1 MTRYRLFAVY
11 AVIGLVLIGLCSC
24 SFFGFGSTKVTETV
38 ADPTTG
44 EAIADFDDNIPFEEK
59 VGLAQERKHPMCEGR
74 THSRVVPMR
83 SEGDFD
89 FIIVGGGSAGNVVA
103 SRLAESDPTI
113 TVLLIESGKNPI
125 DDSEQMSNTMS
136 QLLKMEY
143 CVPGQTADK
152 CPLLSLP
159 LHLSETPFASLY
171 PSLTNDSY
179 YYTTTPQLYAN
190 KREIHYPR
198 GNLLG
203 GSSATNNLVAF
214 RAHPEDF
221 DRWASLGLPG
231 WSYNDVLPFLKRIE
245 TNHDYTNTSVHGV
258 NGPIHISNSSSFF
271 NFPVANAL
279 IDAAVNKLG
288 YPHVEDFNKGY
299 ANYGAGHWQQYSND
313 KGRRTSSYEY
323 IRRLMRANR
332 VCLDGVIPNVEY
344 NQTVE
349 ELKVP
354 KNPSAKHPRSQRP
367 CTAQQNLHI
376 ITSTFVS
383 RIIFD
388 NENNNNNNSSN
399 NSTRRVPRAIGVE
412 FANHTSFPYKAV
424 RFFPKGSSSD
434 EEVKSRMVLSNWK
447 KDQRA
452 EVLNCPV
459 DETLAFDYDRQS
471 EWYIPPDS
479 HVNTAADRT
488 EKNFTQVFAKRE
500 VILTAGA
507 VNSAQLLMLSGIGP
521 QPHLEHQL
529 GFKPDEVVM
538 DLPVGSRVLDHEEIA
553 TNFKLPSSAQH
564 WGILKDLLG
573 ETNKWVEGKPSAIGS
588 NHIPGGMDISSE
600 GVNGSSPTIHIHF
613 IMLYMEDLD
622 QNQWRNGGAATRPP
636 VGPTD
641 FLFYEGLSHYTA
653 LIERSGSCSQG
664 TIRCKNRD
672 PFTAPFVD
680 LNYGSCKF
688 TNDELVFGI
697 KEVRRL
703 NSLLPEAMR
712 GEEVLPGK
720 EVDTDEKLV
729 AYVRNVVWGH
739 HISGSVPMGKCDDEL
754 AVLDNK
760 GRVYGVEGL
769 RVADASVFP
778 TIPHGNIL
786 YSVYTVAERI
796 SDFIIRDHG
805 LKGSQTKS
813 ALNP

>member
-1 MTRYRLFAVY
+1 
-11 AVIGLVLIGLCSC
+11 
-24 SFFGFGSTKVTETV
+24 
-38 ADPTTG
+38 
-44 EAIADFDDNIPFEEK
+44 
-59 VGLAQERKHPMCEGR
+59 MCNRR
-74 THSRVVPMR
+74 THKRVAPVR

-103 SRLAESDPTI
+103 SRLAEADPSI
-113 TVLLIESGKNPI
+113 TVLLIEAGKNPL
-125 DDSEQMSNTMS
+125 DDSQQMSDTMQ
-136 QLLKMEY
+136 QLLKLEY

-159 LHLSETPFASLY
+159 IHLAETPFASLY
-171 PSLTNDSY
+171 PSLTNHSY

-221 DRWASLGLPG
+221 DRWESLGLPG

-258 NGPIHISNSSSFF
+258 NGPIHLANSSSFF
-271 NFPVANAL
+271 DFPVANAL
-279 IDAAVNKLG
+279 IDTAVNKLG
-288 YPHVEDFNKGY
+288 YPRVVDFNKGY
-299 ANYGAGHWQQYSND
+299 DNYGAGYWQQYSND

-323 IRRLMRANR
+323 IRRLMKSNR
-332 VCLDGVIPNVEY
+332 VCLDGVIPNVEL
-344 NQTVE
+344 NQTLE
-349 ELKVP
+349 QLKAP
-354 KNPSAKHPRSQRP
+354 KNPSPKNPQSQRP
-367 CTAQQNLHI
+367 CTPQQNLHI

-388 NENNNNNNSSN
+388 NNTNE
-399 NSTRRVPRAIGVE
+399 RPRAIGVE
-412 FANHTSFPYKAV
+412 FANHTLFPYKAV
-424 RFFPKGSSSD
+424 RFFPKGSSPD
-434 EEVKSRMVLSNWK
+434 EEAKSRMVLSNWK

-459 DETLAFDYDRQS
+459 DETLAFDYERQD
-471 EWYIPPDS
+471 EWYIPPDT
-479 HVNTAADRT
+479 HVNTEDDRKT
-488 EKNFTQVFAKRE
+488 KNITQVFAKRE
-500 VILTAGA
+500 VILSAGA

-521 QPHLEHQL
+521 QQHLEHQL
-529 GFKPDEVVM
+529 GFKPNEIIM
-538 DLPVGSRVLDHEEIA
+538 DLPGIGSRVLDHEELA
-553 TNFKLPSSAQH
+553 VNFKLPSSAQH
-564 WGILKDLLG
+564 WGILKDLLT

-588 NHIPGGMDISSE
+588 NHLPGGMDISSE
-600 GVNGSSPTIHIHF
+600 GVNGTSPTIHIHF
-613 IMLYMEDLD
+613 IMLYLEDLD
-622 QNQWRNGGAATRPP
+622 QNQWRNGGPTTRPP

-641 FLFYEGLSHYTA
+641 FLFYEGLSHYTT

-672 PFTAPFVD
+672 AFVAPLVD
-680 LNYGSCKF
+680 MNYGSCKF

-703 NSLLPEAMR
+703 NSLMPEGMR

-729 AYVRNVVWGH
+729 NFVRNSVWGH
-739 HISGSVPMGKCDDEL
+739 HICGSAPMGRCDDEL

-769 RVADASVFP
+769 RVVDASAFP
-778 TIPHGNIL
+778 TVPHGNIL

-796 SDFIIRDHG
+796 SDFIVRDYGFNGTSH
-805 LKGSQTKS
+805 SI
-813 ALNP
+813 LNPQ